1 MTEFL
6 QHIEQFRFMRPW
18 WLLAVVPAVILV
30 LLLWN
35 RKSSYGGWQRVIS
48 PHLLPHLLAGNVTRQ
63 SRAPLI
69 MLLFCWLLAVVAM
82 AGPTWQQL
90 PQAVQKKVNAQVIV
104 LDLSLSMYAKD
115 LAPSRLVRA
124 RLKLTDILNRTDEG
138 LTALIVYSATPHVVT
153 PLTDDTNTILSMVN
167 SLSPDIMPQKGNSPI
182 EAMEKA
188 VDTLHQAGLN
198 RGRILLMTD
207 ELPADFADKVEGF
220 ISYQTPV
227 SIMGIGTRDGAPI
240 ELPDGSFVK
249 QNDGSIVI
257 PKLDVSHMK
266 RVARQLNGRFS
277 TISTSDE
284 DINYLLAEGL
294 LPSEQEIK
302 ETGREFD
309 VWDETGHLL
318 VLLIL
323 PFAAAGYRKGWFGA
337 FLLPAL
343 LGGALLTYSPK
354 SMAFGWD
361 DLWQTDNQKGQALLQ
376 SGQPEQAAETF
387 KDPNWQAVS
396 QYKAQNFEAAEELF
410 ATGES
415 ADDLYNL
422 GNSQARQQKLDEAI
436 ASYQKALELNP
447 QLEDAKF
454 NLDLVKQLKD
464 QQEQQQGDGE
474 SQDQKDQ
481 NDENQDKSEQEQN
494 SQDSESDQQEN
505 DQQQDQDQNSEDQQQ
520 QDQENPADNENQSDE
535 SEQEQQNQQKQN
547 PEEQDSDKQEQEQPQ
562 QAQPEEQE
570 SDAEQPEEAQA
581 MPQPQLP
588 ENTEDQ
594 QALEQWLRRIPDDPG
609 GLLRRKFEYE
619 SQLRKNSSSGDT
631 QW

>member
-6 QHIEQFRFMRPW
+6 QHIEDFHFLRPL
-18 WLLAVVPAVILV
+18 WLLGLIPAVLLV

-48 PHLLPHLLAGNVTRQ
+48 PHLLPHLLAGNVVRQ

-69 MLLFCWLLAVVAM
+69 MLLLCWLLAVVAM

-90 PQAVQKKVNAQVIV
+90 PQAVQKKINAQVIV

-124 RLKLTDILNRTDEG
+124 RLKLSDILNRSDEG
-138 LTALIVYSATPHVVT
+138 LTALIVYSGTPHVVT

-167 SLSPDIMPQKGNSPI
+167 SLNPDIMPIKGNNPVA
-182 EAMEKA
+182 AMEMAADLLK
-188 VDTLHQAGLN
+188 QAGLN

-207 ELPADFADKVEGF
+207 DLPNDFADKVEDLLSF
-220 ISYQTPV
+220 QTPI

-240 ELPDGSFVK
+240 ELPDGSFIK
-249 QNDGSIVI
+249 QRDGSIVI
-257 PKLDVSHMK
+257 PKLEVSRLK
-266 RVARQLNGRFS
+266 RITRQLDGRFS

-284 DINYLLAEGL
+284 DIDYLLAEGL

-309 VWDETGHLL
+309 VWDETGHWL

-343 LGGALLTYSPK
+343 CTSALLTYSPN

-361 DLWQTDNQKGQALLQ
+361 DLWQTDDQQGQALLEE
-376 SGQPEQAAETF
+376 GKPEQAATTF
-387 KDPNWQAVS
+387 SDPDWQAAS
-396 QYKAQNFEAAEELF
+396 HYKAQDFAAAEQLYSE
-410 ATGES
+410 GDS
-415 ADDLYNL
+415 ANSFYNL
-422 GNSQARQQKLDEAI
+422 GNSLARQQKLDEAI
-436 ASYQKALELNP
+436 AAYEKALELNP
-447 QLEDAKF
+447 EMEDAEF
-454 NLDLVKQLKD
+454 NLDLINKLKD
-464 QQEQQQGDGE
+464 QQQQQQGDGDNQNQE
-474 SQDQKDQ
+474 QQDQNQNDSQNQNQQKNQDQEQQSEDQSQDQ
-481 NDENQDKSEQEQN
+481 N
-494 SQDSESDQQEN
+494 
-505 DQQQDQDQNSEDQQQ
+505 
-520 QDQENPADNENQSDE
+520 
-535 SEQEQQNQQKQN
+535 QEQQNQSQQNQQNDSQDQQEQSEQQQSQQQQEEQQDQQQEQNQQARQDQESSSEPKEQPAMPMPQKQ
-547 PEEQDSDKQEQEQPQ
+547 ER
-562 QAQPEEQE
+562 
-570 SDAEQPEEAQA
+570 
-581 MPQPQLP
+581 
-588 ENTEDQ
+588 TEDQ
-594 QALEQWLRRIPDDPG
+594 QAMEQWLRRIPDDPG

-619 SQLRKNSSSGDT
+619 SQLRKNGSSGDT

>member
-6 QHIEQFRFMRPW
+6 QQIEQFRFLRPW
-18 WLLAVVPAVILV
+18 WLLGVIPAVILIM
-30 LLLWN
+30 LLWN

-63 SRAPLI
+63 SRAPLV
-69 MLLFCWLLAVVAM
+69 MLLICWLLAVVAM

-90 PQAVQKKVNAQVIV
+90 PQAVQKKINAQVIV

-124 RLKLTDILNRTDEG
+124 RLKLSDILNRTDEG

-167 SLSPDIMPQKGNSPI
+167 SLSPDIMPQKGNNPVAAI
-182 EAMEKA
+182 EKA
-188 VDTLHQAGLN
+188 VATLQQAGLN

-207 ELPADFADKVEGF
+207 DLPGDFANKVEDL
-220 ISYQTPV
+220 ISYQTPL

-240 ELPDGSFVK
+240 ELPDGSFIK
-249 QNDGSIVI
+249 QGDGSIVI
-257 PKLDVSHMK
+257 PKLDVSHLK
-266 RVARQLNGRFS
+266 RVARQLDGRFS

-294 LPSEQEIK
+294 LPNEQEIK

-309 VWDETGHLL
+309 VWDETGHWL

-337 FLLPAL
+337 VLMPAL
-343 LGGALLTYSPK
+343 LGCALLTHAPS

-361 DLWQTDNQKGQALLQ
+361 DLWQTDDQQGRALLQ
-376 SGQPEQAAETF
+376 SGKPEQAAETF
-387 KDPNWQAVS
+387 NDPQWQAAS
-396 QYKAQNFEAAEELF
+396 QYKAENYAAAEQLY
-410 ATGES
+410 AGGDSAES
-415 ADDLYNL
+415 FYNL

-436 ASYQKALELNP
+436 ASYQKALQLNP
-447 QLEDAKF
+447 ELEDAQF
-454 NLDLVKQLKD
+454 NLDLVKKLKQ

-474 SQDQKDQ
+474 SNDQKQDQDQ
-481 NDENQDKSEQEQN
+481 DQENNNQSDENQD
-494 SQDSESDQQEN
+494 SQSDQQEQEQ
-505 DQQQDQDQNSEDQQQ
+505 DQQQDQQQQ
-520 QDQENPADNENQSDE
+520 PEAEQQADE
-535 SEQEQQNQQKQN
+535 SEQEQAKQQK
-547 PEEQDSDKQEQEQPQ
+547 PEENDSEQPDQPQPTEPEKQESEQQ
-562 QAQPEEQE
+562 Q
-570 SDAEQPEEAQA
+570 DEAQ
-581 MPQPQLP
+581 MLPQPQLQ
-588 ENTEDQ
+588 ETTEDQ